1 MQLHNEY
8 ISAPIHRVLSASIK
22 IVMECGH
29 LYSLD
34 GLSNTVLSQSC
45 ILEVAPT
52 MGIVGRKNIS
62 GLGVEGGVDKEPP
75 VDSIWL
81 MGQPVVPSP
90 QCPLPTEI

>member
-62 GLGVEGGVDKEPP
+62 GMGVEGG
-75 VDSIWL
+75 
-81 MGQPVVPSP
+81 GG
-90 QCPLPTEI
+90 

>member
-8 ISAPIHRVLSASIK
+8 ISAPIHRVLSAFIK

-52 MGIVGRKNIS
+52 MGIS
-62 GLGVEGGVDKEPP
+62 GQKEHFRDGCGG
-75 VDSIWL
+75 
-81 MGQPVVPSP
+81 GGG
-90 QCPLPTEI
+90 